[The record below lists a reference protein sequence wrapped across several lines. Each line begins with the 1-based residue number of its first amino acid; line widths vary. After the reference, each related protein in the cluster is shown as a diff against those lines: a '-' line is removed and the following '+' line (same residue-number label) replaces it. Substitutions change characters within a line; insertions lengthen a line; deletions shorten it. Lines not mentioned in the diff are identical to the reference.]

1 VSSNPNNYFTGETV
15 KEVNSPRP
23 NFFIVGAPRCG
34 TTALYSY
41 LRQHPD
47 VFLPEYKEPHYF
59 NADMSSGG
67 AIRNEE
73 EYLNL
78 FAAAKG
84 KKCIGEASVYYLS
97 SEVAPQA
104 IKKFSPTA
112 KIIIMLRN
120 PVEVI
125 YALHAHHLAAWS
137 EDEWDFE
144 KALSLEEDRK
154 QGRLLPRGNKDSHKL
169 FYRETVK
176 FAHQVS
182 NYRKEFGRQNV
193 HVIIYDDFKR
203 DTADAFRR
211 TCSFLEIHPD
221 IQINFPVV
229 WSNPAFRSPALAR
242 FVRHPPRLLRALAR
256 IVLPRSVR
264 CRLVDSVWVWN
275 LTRGPRPPMPEELRK
290 RLTAELASEVR
301 GLSVLL
307 DRDLS
312 AWSEAPV
319 KRKAFPGGSL
329 LMDSQLADKRRIA

>member
-1 VSSNPNNYFTGETV
+1 MMVFQAGL
-15 KEVNSPRP
+15 P

-59 NADMSSGG
+59 NTDMSSGG
-67 AIRNEE
+67 AIRSHAD
-73 EYLNL
+73 YLNL
-78 FAAAKG
+78 FADANG

-97 SEVAPQA
+97 SMVAPQA
-104 IKKFSPTA
+104 IKNFSPTA

-120 PVEVI
+120 PVEVM
-125 YALHAHHLAAWS
+125 YALHAHHLAAWN

-154 QGRLLPRGNKDSHKL
+154 QGRRLPRGNKDPHKL
-169 FYRETVK
+169 FYRQTVS
-176 FAHQVS
+176 FACQVR
-182 NYRKEFGRQNV
+182 NYREEFGKQNV

-211 TCSFLEIHPD
+211 TCSFLGVNPD
-221 IQINFPVV
+221 IAMDFPVI
-229 WSNPAFRSPALAR
+229 WSNPSFRSTAIAK
-242 FVRHPPRLLRALAR
+242 FVQHPPGLLRGFGRL
-256 IVLPRSVR
+256 VLPRMIRSRVVDSLWRLNSVR
-264 CRLVDSVWVWN
+264 
-275 LTRGPRPPMPEELRK
+275 TPRPPMPIEVKR

-301 GLSVLL
+301 ELSVLL

-312 AWSEAPV
+312 VWSEASV
-319 KRKAFPGGSL
+319 NRKAGAGDRVS
-329 LMDSQLADKRRIA
+329 KIAS

>member
-1 VSSNPNNYFTGETV
+1 M
-15 KEVNSPRP
+15 KEASSPRP

-59 NADMSSGG
+59 NTDMSSGG
-67 AIRNEE
+67 AIRNEQD
-73 EYLNL
+73 YFNL
-78 FAAAKG
+78 FVAANG

-97 SEVAPQA
+97 SQAAPRA

-144 KALSLEEDRK
+144 KALSLEQDRK
-154 QGRLLPRGNKDSHKL
+154 QGRRLPRGNKDPHKL
-169 FYRETVK
+169 FYRQTVS
-176 FAHQVS
+176 FAHQIR
-182 NYRKEFGRQNV
+182 NYREEFGRQNV

-203 DTADAFRR
+203 DTGDAFRR
-211 TCSFLEIHPD
+211 TCSFLAVNPD
-221 IQINFPVV
+221 IALDFPVI
-229 WSNPAFRSPALAR
+229 WSNPGFRSPALAR
-242 FVRHPPRLLRALAR
+242 FVQHPPGLLRGFGR
-256 IVLPRSVR
+256 MVLPRMIRTGVVGWLWRWNSVR
-264 CRLVDSVWVWN
+264 K
-275 LTRGPRPPMPEELRK
+275 PRPPMPIELRR

-301 GLSVLL
+301 ELSVLL

-312 AWSEAPV
+312 IWSEANL
-319 KRKAFPGGSL
+319 KRKADAGS
-329 LMDSQLADKRRIA
+329 SFSKIAS